1 MKRWVFLCIALLLVL
16 TACSSRETFAVREL
30 EAIRAA
36 GTLRIGVTD
45 CPPFSRQGQDGA
57 WQGFDIALAEAVCQE
72 LGLSPAFV
80 AIDWDSRVEAL
91 TTGQVD
97 CLWSG
102 LTARSDLAGEM
113 DFSQTYL
120 ASRPALV
127 VPEAAADTLELT
139 GMTVAV
145 ESGSAGEAAV
155 QAHLPEAERLP
166 MATQGEALA
175 ALAAGE
181 VQGAVVD
188 ILAAQAATA
197 VYPGLQVQGQLDLG
211 TEELAVGLRKGSDLT
226 QAVNDALAKLQAD
239 GVLDALAAEYAVE
252 GSLVVG

>member
-1 MKRWVFLCIALLLVL
+1 MKRWIFLCVALLLIL
-16 TACSSRETFAVREL
+16 TACSSQETFAVREL
-30 EAIRAA
+30 EAIRET

-45 CPPFSRQGQDGA
+45 CPPFSQQGEG
-57 WQGFDIALAEAVCQE
+57 WFGFDIALAEAVCQE

-80 AIDWDSRVEAL
+80 AVDWESRVEAL

-127 VPEAAADTLELT
+127 VPAEAADTLELA

-155 QAHLPEAERLP
+155 QAHLPEVERLP
-166 MATQGEALA
+166 MATQQEALA
-175 ALAAGE
+175 ALASGQ

-197 VYPGLQVQGQLDLG
+197 VYTGLQIQGQLDLG

-226 QAVNDALAKLQAD
+226 GAVNEVLAKLQAE
-239 GVLDALAAEYAVE
+239 GTLEALAAEYAVE